1 MLWLYNKDNKDN
13 IFINFY
19 QVFIDTQIEF
29 KNDSNTIYS
38 LESTDLN
45 KILPIKNIDKFICSQ
60 YTFTIRIIDQ
70 LISYID
76 NSNLNEQIVFSSKM
90 NFIAPSNNKYNLL
103 IFNFT
108 YKKVNNNRMPNLIET
123 NYNFYDILEFKI
135 YKISDK
141 IQFIIETNPKTKII
155 KKYFITTNLD
165 LISDYIKK

>member
-1 MLWLYNKDNKDN
+1 
-13 IFINFY
+13 
-19 QVFIDTQIEF
+19 
-29 KNDSNTIYS
+29 
-38 LESTDLN
+38 
-45 KILPIKNIDKFICSQ
+45 
-60 YTFTIRIIDQ
+60 
-70 LISYID
+70 
-76 NSNLNEQIVFSSKM
+76 
-90 NFIAPSNNKYNLL
+90 LL

>member
-13 IFINFY
+13 IFIDFY

-29 KNDSNTIYS
+29 QNDSNTIYS

-76 NSNLNEQIVFSSKM
+76 NSNEQIVFSSKM
-90 NFIAPSNNKYNLL
+90 NFIAPSNNKYNLP

-123 NYNFYDILEFKI
+123 NYNFYDILDFKI

-155 KKYFITTNLD
+155 KKYFITANLD
-165 LISDYIKK
+165 LISDFIKK